1 MDCPRCQ
8 GPMISQHYEDL
19 LDDTGQ
25 FGITAWRCMLC
36 GEVTDPVIL
45 ANRVNRPEPQGQPNP
60 RKRARLRL
68 VS

>member
-1 MDCPRCQ
+1 VDCPRCK
-8 GPMISQHYEDL
+8 GPMISQRYEDL

-25 FGITAWRCMLC
+25 FGITAWRCMCC